1 MNILITGVA
10 GFVGSTLC
18 KELLRFKSL
27 NIIGVDNLSYGKM
40 ENINKFKN
48 RIQFLKKDVCN
59 LKIKDLNQF
68 GKISIIIHLA
78 AIAPLPDNQ
87 MNPFESIKNN
97 VASTANL
104 LEISRYLEIQ
114 KFIFMSSGAVYER
127 TNDVKTKLSEKEII
141 NPILMYPTSKDFG
154 EKLCDIFYETYNLP
168 TIKIRLFNLYG
179 PRQNYTRKH
188 PPLLSQLI
196 KSILTD
202 QKVTIYNL
210 NKNIK
215 RDYIYI
221 DDLIAL
227 ISKIINDKKH
237 TLPRLINAC
246 SGESLS
252 VPEIIKKIELIAKK
266 QFIIESPKHSS
277 NFWGKYKQLFQGKY
291 KIKDI
296 IIENEI
302 YKKAEGDPSVFKS
315 IIKKEP
321 INFETGIKKCIEYAK
336 KII

>member
-1 MNILITGVA
+1 M
-10 GFVGSTLC
+10 
-18 KELLRFKSL
+18 
-27 NIIGVDNLSYGKM
+27 
-40 ENINKFKN
+40 
-48 RIQFLKKDVCN
+48 
-59 LKIKDLNQF
+59 
-68 GKISIIIHLA
+68 
-78 AIAPLPDNQ
+78 
-87 MNPFESIKNN
+87 
-97 VASTANL
+97 
-104 LEISRYLEIQ
+104 
-114 KFIFMSSGAVYER
+114 
-127 TNDVKTKLSEKEII
+127 
-141 NPILMYPTSKDFG
+141 
-154 EKLCDIFYETYNLP
+154 
-168 TIKIRLFNLYG
+168 YG

-321 INFETGIKKCIEYAK
+321 INFENGIKKCMEYAK
-336 KII
+336 KLSKNITLILPVSGKSSRFKDSDPKWILTSPSGKLMIQEAIVELDLKYVNKILIICLKQHINKYIELSSVKKAISEIVGKKISVEVCILSKPTTSQAHTIYNGIKK